1 MNTLTYITAAFTLA
15 VATLPTQQAA
25 APSTWVLDSS
35 TLTYHMSHPIHEVDG
50 VSRAA
55 KGKGFCHEG
64 NCEFLLAVPVK
75 SFDSG
80 DTNRDL
86 HMLQVTRGA
95 QFPMVTVR
103 FRVPQDKLADP
114 MLVCDLEVQ
123 FAGQTRQYT
132 QVTFKQSIEGNN
144 HHITGFVPS
153 TLTDFKIEA
162 PSFLMVPI
170 KNDIPV
176 KVDKTWHPM

>member
-1 MNTLTYITAAFTLA
+1 MTTLPCVIAAFTLV
-15 VATLPTQQAA
+15 VATVPAQQAS

-35 TLTYHMSHPIHEVDG
+35 TLTHHMSHPIHEVDCR
-50 VSRAA
+50 SKAA

-64 NCEFLLAVPVK
+64 TCAFLLTIPVK

-86 HMLQVTRGA
+86 HMLQATRGA

-123 FAGQTRQYT
+123 FAGQTRQYAK
-132 QVTFKQSIEGNN
+132 VVFKQSFERNN
-144 HHITGFVPS
+144 RHFIDSIPS
-153 TLTDFKIEA
+153 TLTDFKNQ
-162 PSFLMVPI
+162 PQSFLMVPI
-170 KNDIPV
+170 KMIFQS
-176 KVDKTWHPM
+176 K